1 MTVQS
6 TITAKG
12 QTTIP
17 VEVRRALGL
26 KPGDRIDYVIRDGRV
41 ELAPR
46 NLRAGD
52 LAGLLG
58 APPSGESLTLADIDA
73 AIGEA
78 AAHDDARISQAGRKA
93 RRQR

>member
-1 MTVQS
+1 MSVQS

-41 ELAPR
+41 ELTPR
-46 NLRAGD
+46 NLRAAD

-58 APPSGESLTLADIDA
+58 APPSGESLSLDDINA
-73 AIGEA
+73 TIGEA
-78 AAHDDARISQAGRKA
+78 VALDDARIARTGAQGRK
-93 RRQR
+93 RK